1 MCWSSVRL
9 SEEKVKDS
17 NSFGFSGRTG
27 NSRKLDLVT
36 HAHSPFEHGE
46 CLEYGLHCLFERL
59 RPLTLTGKLDEP
71 FTRVDGGWASRLD
84 LLRLSVSA
92 ITLMQHGRRSV
103 VEFTLQ
109 LVQVALPK
117 GRVIPEDFG
126 EGRQLTAID
135 LGLNRP

>member
-1 MCWSSVRL
+1 
-9 SEEKVKDS
+9 
-17 NSFGFSGRTG
+17 
-27 NSRKLDLVT
+27 
-36 HAHSPFEHGE
+36 
-46 CLEYGLHCLFERL
+46 
-59 RPLTLTGKLDEP
+59 
-71 FTRVDGGWASRLD
+71 
-84 LLRLSVSA
+84 
-92 ITLMQHGRRSV
+92 MQHGLRSV

>member
-1 MCWSSVRL
+1 M
-9 SEEKVKDS
+9 
-17 NSFGFSGRTG
+17 
-27 NSRKLDLVT
+27 T

-46 CLEYGLHCLFERL
+46 CLTYELHDLFERL

-71 FTRVDGGWASRLD
+71 FTRADGGRASRLD
-84 LLRLSVSA
+84 LLRLSLSA

-126 EGRQLTAID
+126 EGGQRTAIN
-135 LGLNRP
+135 LGLSRP